1 MPVELRV
8 AEIFIPINAL
18 FPIPV
23 KIIFPV
29 DLDNV
34 STILIKLSSITFDRF
49 LIDSDSKAKVSNA
62 IFFISDE
69 LAKMIFC
76 LLHYVRMKN
85 RVQKN
90 SICSIPKSSKVG
102 IISNQNNFTFST
114 PNHFKRNRIF

>member
-1 MPVELRV
+1 MPVELSV

-29 DLDNV
+29 DLDNF
-34 STILIKLSSITFDRF
+34 STIFIKLSSTTFDRF

-69 LAKMIFC
+69 LAKMVFF

-90 SICSIPKSSKVG
+90 PICSIPKSSKVG
-102 IISNQNNFTFST
+102 IISNQNNFTLST
-114 PNHFKRNRIF
+114 PKKFKRNRIF

>member
-8 AEIFIPINAL
+8 AEIFIPIIAL

-29 DLDNV
+29 DLNSV

-49 LIDSDSKAKVSNA
+49 LIESDSKAKVSNA

-85 RVQKN
+85 RV
-90 SICSIPKSSKVG
+90 
-102 IISNQNNFTFST
+102 
-114 PNHFKRNRIF
+114 